1 MRSSS
6 LFSEGSKWMSGRMFD
21 TPPIKLAS
29 KGNCHNSS
37 QYHSEFPAVEGHKL
51 ESGRDAGFLSSS
63 YIIKQWWS
71 SSGNL
76 ANCLP
81 WKYLET
87 RASHEITLIIFR
99 FKILCAEC
107 LYFFLISSLNYII
120 WLLKYSLFYRYLH
133 ITWKN
138 TWIQGIFCSNILSW
152 WLYHSSRLRPQKKP
166 DSMKKV
172 HSSQCKMVWCF
183 LLKGHYL
190 SWTKTFCHYLCLD
203 NKGKQILS
211 VVLSLSNG
219 IPVLHPEVVLKLDY
233 DTLCR
238 FSGRC
243 GVGR

>member
-63 YIIKQWWS
+63 YVIKQWWS
-71 SSGNL
+71 SSRNL

-166 DSMKKV
+166 DSMK
-172 HSSQCKMVWCF
+172 
-183 LLKGHYL
+183 
-190 SWTKTFCHYLCLD
+190 
-203 NKGKQILS
+203 
-211 VVLSLSNG
+211 
-219 IPVLHPEVVLKLDY
+219 
-233 DTLCR
+233 
-238 FSGRC
+238 
-243 GVGR
+243 